1 MIAILRSRSA
11 SNGMNKNRRKFLK
24 IIFIGSGALL
34 MEKVLG
40 PLFSRFVDDSS
51 AKTDSFTKTNSG
63 DFRIIENKKILSV
76 YDSSGEEVL
85 QIDKGV

>member
-1 MIAILRSRSA
+1 
-11 SNGMNKNRRKFLK
+11 MNKNRRKFLK

-40 PLFSRFVDDSS
+40 PLFSTFLDDSS
-51 AKTDSFTKTNSG
+51 AKTDSLNKTSFK
-63 DFRIIENKKILSV
+63 DFQVVENKKNLSV